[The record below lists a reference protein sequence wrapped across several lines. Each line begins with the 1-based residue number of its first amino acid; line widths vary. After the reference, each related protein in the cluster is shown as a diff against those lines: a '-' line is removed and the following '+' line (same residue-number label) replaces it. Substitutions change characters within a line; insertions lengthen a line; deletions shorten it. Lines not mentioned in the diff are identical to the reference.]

1 MANLQVMIIGAGTGG
16 LALAHG
22 LRAAGISVRAFE
34 RDRSVTDRPQGY
46 RLTINPTGARAL
58 ESSLPRDNF
67 ERYIA
72 ASARVSTAVSFL
84 DHRLGRL
91 LSIEI
96 PNADQNAP
104 YAARPISRISL
115 RKILAEGLEDAVT
128 FGKTFQF
135 FEPIPDGRVIVHFE
149 DGSSAEGDVLVGA
162 DGAASRV
169 RRQLLPHAHRIDT
182 GIVMVSGKLRLDDIV
197 RRETPSPIFKGPT
210 LILGPRGCCMFT
222 GAVEYPPSDSV
233 AYDREEYVM
242 WGFSASR
249 EAFGL
254 ARASGDIEFA
264 DARAAVLA
272 QMPEWSRELLRLV
285 ERADASS
292 LTSFSVQSSVPIPPW
307 STCRVTLLGD
317 ALHNMTPFR
326 GIGAN
331 TALQDA
337 VLLRDALVSV
347 DRGKRDLL
355 AAFTDYERSMIKY
368 GFAAVR
374 ASLSNMKRVHARSPV
389 SRLATR
395 AFFRVADLSPLL
407 RRRVIDPGS

>member
-1 MANLQVMIIGAGTGG
+1 MANLEVMIIGAGTGG

-22 LRAAGISVRAFE
+22 LRAAGISVRGFE

-46 RLTINPTGARAL
+46 RLTINATGTRAL
-58 ESSLPRDNF
+58 ESCLPKENF

-91 LSIEI
+91 LSVDI
-96 PNADQNAP
+96 PSTDQNAP

-115 RKILAEGLEDAVT
+115 RKILAEGLEDSVT
-128 FGKTFQF
+128 FGRTFQS
-135 FEPIPDGRVIVHFE
+135 FEQTPDGRIIAHFE

-169 RRQLLPHAHRIDT
+169 RQQLLPHAQRIDT
-182 GIVMVSGKLRLDDIV
+182 GIVMVSGKLPLDAAV
-197 RRETPSPIFKGPT
+197 RREAPPPIFRGPT
-210 LILGPRGCCMFT
+210 LVLGPRGCCMFT
-222 GAVEYPPSDSV
+222 GAVEYPPGHSA
-233 AYDREEYVM
+233 AYDPEEYVM
-242 WGFSASR
+242 WGFSARRQS
-249 EAFGL
+249 FGL
-254 ARASGDIEFA
+254 TGADGDIVFA

-272 QMPEWSRELLRLV
+272 QMPDWSRDLRRMV

-292 LTSFSVQSSVPIPPW
+292 LTSFSVKSSVPIPPW

-326 GIGAN
+326 GVGAN
-331 TALQDA
+331 TALRDA

-347 DRGKRDLL
+347 DSDKRDLL
-355 AAFTDYERSMIKY
+355 VALADYERSMINY

-374 ASLSNMKRVHARSPV
+374 ASLANMKRVHARSSV

-395 AFFRVADLSPLL
+395 AFFRIADLSPLL
-407 RRRVIDPGS
+407 RRRVIDTGS